1 MTTLRN
7 ISLHQKNNGKLSPLS
22 LIPYTPYTNL
32 RPSFYEEQTI
42 KAFRK
47 YAVSVSNRCD
57 IGMIATNVTH
67 IDAYINI
74 IIIAATQKKTIRA
87 IF

>member
-7 ISLHQKNNGKLSPLS
+7 ISLHQKNNGKLPPLS

-42 KAFRK
+42 ITFRN
-47 YAVSVSNRCD
+47 YTRYQFQIDAILVWLQINVS
-57 IGMIATNVTH
+57 H
-67 IDAYINI
+67 FDAYINI
-74 IIIAATQKKTIRA
+74 IILIATQK
-87 IF
+87 